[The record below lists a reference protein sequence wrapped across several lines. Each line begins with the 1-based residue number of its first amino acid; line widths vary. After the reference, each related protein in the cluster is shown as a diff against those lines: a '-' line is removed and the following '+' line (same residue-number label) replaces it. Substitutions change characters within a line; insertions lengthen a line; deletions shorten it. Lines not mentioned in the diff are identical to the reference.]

1 MAEISETKVAQLY
14 NESLDVISRFN
25 KLTPEEL
32 NDLRYPAPRLPR
44 QFYSNTITTRN
55 RTGDNEF
62 PVSGRRQDVVQR
74 RGSGR
79 VLQDGHAGYQEIT
92 AST

>member
-32 NDLRYPAPRLPR
+32 NDFEVSAPRLPR

-55 RTGDNEF
+55 RN
-62 PVSGRRQDVVQR
+62 GRQ
-74 RGSGR
+74 
-79 VLQDGHAGYQEIT
+79 
-92 AST
+92 